1 MSYAFIEMRLS
12 EVQSRPP
19 EIGALQMELK
29 KNGAVHRVKHNRI
42 DLSIEQNGAEM
53 PTAKD
58 LILNEQLSPK
68 NKNDEKPAKRDSVC
82 SPGTVAYYYIPGLI
96 GLLVNSHTGIQQGG

>member
-19 EIGALQMELK
+19 EIGVLQIGLEK
-29 KNGAVHRVKHNRI
+29 KGVVCRVKHNRI
-42 DLSIEQNGAEM
+42 DLPVEQNGAEM
-53 PTAKD
+53 ATAKD

-68 NKNDEKPAKRDSVC
+68 NKNGEKPAERHFDRR
-82 SPGTVAYYYIPGLI
+82 TQLI
-96 GLLVNSHTGIQQGG
+96 RKIKN

>member
-1 MSYAFIEMRLS
+1 M
-12 EVQSRPP
+12 
-19 EIGALQMELK
+19 GALQIKLK
-29 KNGAVHRVKHNRI
+29 KNGAVHRVKHNII

-68 NKNDEKPAKRDSVC
+68 NKNAKKKRSRAAT
-82 SPGTVAYYYIPGLI
+82 S
-96 GLLVNSHTGIQQGG
+96 

>member
-19 EIGALQMELK
+19 EMGALQMEFK

-42 DLSIEQNGAEM
+42 DLPIEQNGAEM

-58 LILNEQLSPK
+58 LILNEQLSPN
-68 NKNDEKPAKRDSVC
+68 NKNGEKPAERHFDRRTQLIDV
-82 SPGTVAYYYIPGLI
+82 PVARQTIHELG
-96 GLLVNSHTGIQQGG
+96 

>member
-19 EIGALQMELK
+19 EMDVLEIDLEK
-29 KNGAVHRVKHNRI
+29 KGVVRRVKHNRI
-42 DLSIEQNGAEM
+42 VLPVEQNCAEM

-68 NKNDEKPAKRDSVC
+68 KKNAKKR
-82 SPGTVAYYYIPGLI
+82 PIPGS
-96 GLLVNSHTGIQQGG
+96 VQRR

>member
-19 EIGALQMELK
+19 EMGALQMELK

-68 NKNDEKPAKRDSVC
+68 NKNDEKPAKRHSV
-82 SPGTVAYYYIPGLI
+82 
-96 GLLVNSHTGIQQGG
+96 QRR